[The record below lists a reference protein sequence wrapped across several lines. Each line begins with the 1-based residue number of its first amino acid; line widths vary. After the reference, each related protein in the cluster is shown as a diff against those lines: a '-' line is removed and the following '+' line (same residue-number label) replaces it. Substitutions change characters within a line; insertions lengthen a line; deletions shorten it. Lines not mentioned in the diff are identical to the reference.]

1 MISEQTMYYGIIPPM
16 ITPLIQPDKL
26 DHEGTEKLIEHILD
40 GGVHGL
46 FILGTTG
53 EGPGL
58 SYEIRYELTKLAC
71 QQVNGRV
78 PLLVGITDT
87 SFSESVRLA
96 EHAASWGANAVVAA
110 PPYYFSSNQQEL
122 IGYYQTLADR
132 SPLPVFLYNM
142 PSHTKLNFAPETI
155 KTLSEHPNII
165 GFKDSSGDVI
175 YFQKVLS
182 LLKDRPDFPVFV
194 GPEEILMQT
203 MLSGGHGGVNGGAN
217 MFPKLYVA
225 MYEAALEKD
234 LERMDSIQEQILQ
247 ISSTLY
253 TIGNSP
259 AKYLQGVKCTLSI
272 MGICN
277 DTLALPYRA
286 FDSNQRK
293 AVQSALE
300 LINQNEIPA

>member
-1 MISEQTMYYGIIPPM
+1 MTSPELSLKPI
-16 ITPLIQPDKL
+16 
-26 DHEGTEKLIEHILD
+26 
-40 GGVHGL
+40 
-46 FILGTTG
+46 ILGC
-53 EGPGL
+53 
-58 SYEIRYELTKLAC
+58 SDNVFI
-71 QQVNGRV
+71 V
-78 PLLVGITDT
+78 
-87 SFSESVRLA
+87 S
-96 EHAASWGANAVVAA
+96 GAK
-110 PPYYFSSNQQEL
+110 F
-122 IGYYQTLADR
+122 R
-132 SPLPVFLYNM
+132 
-142 PSHTKLNFAPETI
+142 FAHETI

-259 AKYLQGVKCTLSI
+259 AKYLQGVKCALSI

>member
-1 MISEQTMYYGIIPPM
+1 MTVHGIIPPM
-16 ITPLIQPDKL
+16 VTPLQSQNEL
-26 DHEGTEKLIEHILD
+26 DIEGTEKLIEHIIS

-58 SYEIRYELTKLAC
+58 SYEVRYEVTKLASK
-71 QQVNGRV
+71 QVKSRI

-87 SFSESVRLA
+87 SLTESLKLA
-96 EHAASWGANAVVAA
+96 GHAADCGADAVVAA
-110 PPYYFSSNQQEL
+110 PPYYFTTNQQEL
-122 IGYYQTLADR
+122 IGYYKALADN

-142 PSHTKLNFAPETI
+142 PSHTKVNFAPETVQ
-155 KTLSEHPNII
+155 TLSAHPNIT

-182 LLKDRPDFPVFV
+182 LLKNNSSFPVLV

-225 MYEAALEKD
+225 MYEATREKNFD
-234 LERMDSIQEQILQ
+234 RIGSLQKMILQ
-247 ISSTLY
+247 ISSELY

-259 AKYLQGVKCTLSI
+259 AKYLQGVKCALSV

-277 DTLALPYRA
+277 DVLALPYNR
-286 FDSNQRK
+286 FHTEERKTVERVLDSLDLTS
-293 AVQSALE
+293 VS
-300 LINQNEIPA
+300 

>member
-1 MISEQTMYYGIIPPM
+1 MTSKQTMYNGIIPPM
-16 ITPLIQPDKL
+16 ITPLNNQNDL
-26 DHEGTEKLIEHILD
+26 DFESTEKLIDHILN

-53 EGPGL
+53 EGPSL
-58 SYEIRYELTKLAC
+58 SYEIRYELTKFAC

-87 SFSESVRLA
+87 SFAESVRLA

-110 PPYYFSSNQQEL
+110 PPYYFTANQQEL
-122 IGYYQTLADR
+122 IGYYQELAEK
-132 SPLPVFLYNM
+132 SPIPVFLYNM
-142 PSHTKLNFAPETI
+142 PSHTKLNFAPETVKI
-155 KTLSEHPNII
+155 LSEHPNIT

-182 LLKDRPDFPVFV
+182 LLKNQADFPVFV

-203 MLSGGHGGVNGGAN
+203 LLSGGHGGVNGGAN

-225 MYEAALEKD
+225 MYEAALAKD
-234 LERMDSIQEQILQ
+234 LERMTSLQDKILQ
-247 ISSTLY
+247 ISSKLY

-259 AKYLQGVKCTLSI
+259 AKYLKGVKCALSI
-272 MGICN
+272 LGICN
-277 DTLALPYRA
+277 DALALPYKA
-286 FDSNQRK
+286 FDADERK
-293 AVQSALE
+293 AVEKAL
-300 LINQNEIPA
+300 NEVGQGEW